1 MTHRLNENDVW
12 ESLAQ
17 AVIVTQWYRE
27 IIAKVAEGQQVVKT
41 KSRGNV
47 GLHEVIKIFCETS
60 ARTSRQKSLQGAK
73 RRLGFQGGGKKHCSL
88 GSCYKW
94 DIMI

>member
-17 AVIVTQWYRE
+17 AMIVTHWYRE

-41 KSRGNV
+41 KSRGNM
-47 GLHEVIKIFCETS
+47 GLHEIIEIICETS
-60 ARTSRQKSLQGAK
+60 AWTSREKSLQRAK
-73 RRLGFQGGGKKHCSL
+73 RLDFQGGGKKHCSL